1 MELNAQD
8 GADRIVQQ
16 RLLRKSVEFE
26 PQAGGA
32 ICLLERDC
40 QLGENGAGSR
50 DIQGHLL
57 LFRLKHSSSGR
68 RTLS

>member
-32 ICLLERDC
+32 IFLLERVI
-40 QLGENGAGSR
+40 AS
-50 DIQGHLL
+50 
-57 LFRLKHSSSGR
+57 
-68 RTLS
+68 